1 MLPSRS
7 MEPWVLVSL
16 EKVYEG
22 ALVVELARRGIS
34 FARQLGV
41 PIHDQGV
48 EVGEHVL
55 DLFVDD

>member
-1 MLPSRS
+1 